1 MNAFRL
7 QSFQMYSNF
16 KYGTDTEIVCSKIV
30 QITDWQWHLKNI

>member
-16 KYGTDTEIVCSKIV
+16 KYGTDTEILCSKTV
-30 QITDWQWHLKNI
+30 QIDSSS